1 VIDPQAFRAWL
12 ETAIGDDPR
21 TPGDIPLIGVDQ
33 LHLRDAQAAPLIA
46 VLADII
52 LSTCVQATAVPTTHA
67 NAA

>member
-1 VIDPQAFRAWL
+1 MSTISHAELNQIIADAPYS
-12 ETAIGDDPR
+12 ING
-21 TPGDIPLIGVDQ
+21 IPLIDLDQ

-52 LSTCVQATAVPTTHA
+52 LSTCVQVAVVPETHV